1 MLTKRSQTQRSAPRM
16 MFDLVKRNYIVY
28 RNAVQSSK
36 EAITIK
42 VRKQEAIVT
51 RNGFM
56 VGFRVLK
63 HLTP

>member
-1 MLTKRSQTQRSAPRM
+1 M